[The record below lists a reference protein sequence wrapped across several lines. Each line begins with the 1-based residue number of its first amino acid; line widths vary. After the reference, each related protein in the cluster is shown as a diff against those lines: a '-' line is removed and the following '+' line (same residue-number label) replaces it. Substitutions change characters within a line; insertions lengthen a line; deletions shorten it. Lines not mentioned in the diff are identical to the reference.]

1 MVYREQTPRPWH
13 LAGNFERTGLLDH
26 RNSGIP
32 EPERK
37 QQRSGI
43 FITGSL
49 TRRSGDVRFP
59 PTQRWSRL
67 ASQHRERSRLDQTP
81 GSQHKE
87 ANAMSRLRRVTIV
100 AFSMAAL
107 IASLLMIGGTA
118 ALAASQNSPQ
128 AHDQLPPPSRHYV
141 LLSHVPA
148 STCQT
153 MESHE
158 ASTQITPTCDWR
170 GTGKMGI
177 RVGFDCWQPDPVGS
191 LECYVCVDGYCA
203 WVYVPGY

>member
-1 MVYREQTPRPWH
+1 
-13 LAGNFERTGLLDH
+13 
-26 RNSGIP
+26 
-32 EPERK
+32 
-37 QQRSGI
+37 
-43 FITGSL
+43 
-49 TRRSGDVRFP
+49 
-59 PTQRWSRL
+59 
-67 ASQHRERSRLDQTP
+67 
-81 GSQHKE
+81 
-87 ANAMSRLRRVTIV
+87 MSRLRRVTIV

-141 LLSHVPA
+141 LLSHVPT